1 VIEGSRSRRSRFVQ
15 PDPDLRAALRA
26 APKVELHLH
35 LDGAM
40 AIPWLLERV
49 RRRDAGVTTPEALRA
64 RLAFRTFG
72 DFIER
77 WVWKCGFL
85 DRYEDFESL
94 AESVLTDLA
103 AQGVVHVEPSI
114 SPGDY
119 EKAHGLEATGVVEA
133 VLRGMERATRAH
145 GITCGLV
152 VDLIRNHGPA
162 TAARRLEE
170 ITPYRDQGVVAV
182 GLGGSEVE
190 YPPGPFAEVYA
201 EAGRRGF
208 HRTAHAGEVAGAS
221 SVQEALDTLGVE
233 RIDHGIRAVEDAALV
248 ARLVREAVP
257 LAVCPTSNVRTGA
270 VSDYGAHPLRRLYD
284 TGVRVTVNSDDPTF
298 FGVSVLDEL
307 ELCLTTLGF
316 APRELAVLAEH
327 AAGAAFLEGA
337 ARERLQ
343 ARVRSGW
350 TALAGAAR
358 SSIGSRTA
366 T

>member
-1 VIEGSRSRRSRFVQ
+1 M
-15 PDPDLRAALRA
+15 AA
-26 APKVELHLH
+26 
-35 LDGAM
+35 
-40 AIPWLLERV
+40 PWLLERV
-49 RRRDAGVTTPEALRA
+49 RRRPAAGVATLEALGA
-64 RLAFRTFG
+64 RLAFRTF
-72 DFIER
+72 DEFIER

-85 DRYEDFESL
+85 DRYADFESL

-119 EKAHGLEATGVVEA
+119 EKAHGLRAPGIVEA
-133 VLRGMERATRAH
+133 VLRGMERAAGTH

-152 VDLIRNHGPA
+152 VDLIRDHGPE

-170 ITPYRDQGVVAV
+170 ITPYRGQGVVAV

-201 EAGRRGF
+201 EAARRGF
-208 HRTAHAGEVAGAS
+208 HRTAHAGEVAGPAS
-221 SVQEALDTLGVE
+221 VREALDRPGVE
-233 RIDHGIRAVEDAALV
+233 RVDHGIRAIEDPALV
-248 ARLVREAVP
+248 ARLAREGVP

-270 VSDYGAHPLRRLYD
+270 VASLAEHPLRRLYD
-284 TGVRVTVNSDDPTF
+284 AGVRVTVNSDDPTF
-298 FGVSVLDEL
+298 FGASLLDEL

-327 AAGAAFLEGA
+327 AAGAAFLEDA
-337 ARERLQ
+337 ARERLR

-350 TALAGAAR
+350 AGLAGAAG
-358 SSIGSRTA
+358 SSIPSRRVT
-366 T
+366 

>member
-1 VIEGSRSRRSRFVQ
+1 MSTAG
-15 PDPDLRAALRA
+15 PDPALLAALRR

-40 AIPWLLERV
+40 SHPWLLERV
-49 RRRDAGVTTPEALRA
+49 RRRPAAGVATLEALGQ
-64 RLAFRTFG
+64 RLAFRTF
-72 DFIER
+72 DEFIER

-94 AESVLTDLA
+94 AESVLGGLA
-103 AQGVVHVEPSI
+103 EVGVVHVEPSI

-119 EKAHGLEATGVVEA
+119 EKAHGLAAAGILDA

-170 ITPYRDQGVVAV
+170 ITPYRGQGVVAV

-190 YPPGPFAEVYA
+190 FPPGPFADVFR
-201 EAGRRGF
+201 EAARRGF
-208 HRTAHAGEVAGAS
+208 HRTAHAGEDPS
-221 SVQEALDTLGVE
+221 
-233 RIDHGIRAVEDAALV
+233 LV
-248 ARLVREAVP
+248 ARLARDRVS

-270 VSDYGAHPLRRLYD
+270 VPSLAQHPLRRLYEA
-284 TGVRVTVNSDDPTF
+284 GVPVTVNSDDPTF
-298 FGVSVLDEL
+298 FGASVLDEYR
-307 ELCLTTLGF
+307 LCLTTLGF
-316 APRELAVLAEH
+316 TPRDLAVLAEH
-327 AAGAAFLEGA
+327 AAGAAFLTGPPRDA
-337 ARERLQ
+337 LL

-350 TALAGAAR
+350 AALAAGAA
-358 SSIGSRTA
+358 STGLPPAI
-366 T
+366 

>member
-1 VIEGSRSRRSRFVQ
+1 MR
-15 PDPDLRAALRA
+15 DALRR

-40 AIPWLLERV
+40 SHAWLLERT
-49 RRRDAGVTTPEALRA
+49 RRRPAGAVTTLEDLRA
-64 RLAFRTFG
+64 RLTFRTF
-72 DFIER
+72 DEFIGC

-94 AESVLTDLA
+94 AESVLAGLA
-103 AQGVVHVEPSI
+103 ADGVVHVEPSI

-119 EKAHGLEATGVVEA
+119 EKAHGLEPTGIVEA

-170 ITPYRDQGVVAV
+170 ITPYRGQGVVAI

-201 EAGRRGF
+201 EAARRGF
-208 HRTAHAGEVAGAS
+208 HRTAHAGEVAGPD
-221 SVQEALDTLGVE
+221 SVREALDRLGVE
-233 RIDHGIRAVEDAALV
+233 RVDHGFRAVEDPALV
-248 ARLVREAVP
+248 ARLAREAVP

-270 VSDYGAHPLRRLYD
+270 VPSLAQHPIRRLFD
-284 TGVRVTVNSDDPTF
+284 SGVRVTVNSDDPTF
-298 FGVSVLDEL
+298 FGASLLDEYQ
-307 ELCLTTLGF
+307 LCLTTLGF
-316 APRELAVLAEH
+316 TPPELAVLAEH
-327 AAGAAFLEGA
+327 AAGAAFLGA
-337 ARERLQ
+337 APREALQ
-343 ARVRSGW
+343 ARVRAGW
-350 TALAGAAR
+350 AALQ
-358 SSIGSRTA
+358 
-366 T
+366 